1 MPACVTGRIAALF
14 QSEFGEGG
22 GYGFI
27 EANDGERI
35 YFNASGLQMSSV
47 RFEHLKVGDRCL
59 FTAIDHPK
67 GARAIE
73 VLVRDPNQTEL
84 PL

>member
-1 MPACVTGRIAALF
+1 MPACVTGRISALF
-14 QSEFGEGG
+14 QSEVGEGG